1 MSFLNTL
8 TKRERQALRAVVK
21 RVHLKHNPKEFVND
35 YEADKL
41 IEAIGPESAS
51 AMIQAGYK
59 YLD

>member
-8 TKRERQALRAVVK
+8 TQRERQALRAVVK